1 MAETQIIERTP
12 TSTTIRTGG
21 GNGQRTVLP
30 SVIPVLPIRNIVVFP
45 GTVMPLNVGRAK
57 SKALLDEVMPGDKLI
72 GVVTQRNADVEDPRF
87 EDLHHVGVACMILK
101 LFKLPD
107 GNQSIIVHGLA
118 RFRLLELS
126 QTDPFATGGIEVL
139 EDIVQPGPSLDAL
152 VNSVRQQANR
162 VIELSPNTPDE
173 AAQVLNSITNPSAL
187 ADFLAAN
194 LPTERGD
201 VAEKQMMLEELDV
214 EKRLRMIATKLAA
227 QLDVLELQNKIQSQ
241 VKENIDKSQRR
252 YYLQE
257 QMKAIRKELGE
268 SEGGGGGEV
277 DQLRQKLEAARLPEN
292 VMKEAERELSR
303 LEAIP
308 SASPEY
314 GVIRTWLQIV
324 SELPWSVT
332 TTDKID
338 LADARR
344 VLDRDHHD
352 LDKVKRRI
360 IEYLAVLKLK
370 RRQIAAKL
378 GPKRPKV
385 GEVAVA
391 EAERGPENAEVGPND
406 QGRTAANP
414 RESAE
419 PVDPNHLGNVGEEN
433 VGGAGA
439 ILCFLGPPGVGKTSL
454 GKSIAEAMGRKFIRV
469 ALGGVRD
476 EADIR
481 GHRRTY
487 IGSMPGRII
496 AELRKAGTRNPVMM
510 LDEIDKLGADFR
522 GDPASALLEVLDP
535 AQNYTFTDHYLDV
548 PFDLSQVL
556 FIATANTADTI
567 PGPLRDRM
575 EVIEIPG
582 YTESDKL
589 NIAKRYLVPRQL
601 EANGLE
607 PRQVRFKDEAL
618 RWIIEG
624 YTREAGVR
632 SLERSIGSVARAIAA
647 EVVGRADDAAAAA
660 RGGNGKGRGRGN
672 GGGNPGGGG
681 SAAPTSA
688 APANVAAMVAAREV
702 ENAQPGQ
709 GDEPAGGGPARKPNE
724 VRFTVDRD
732 YVTKVLGPR
741 RFEPELAQRT
751 SVPGVATGLA
761 YTPVG
766 GEILF
771 IEATRMAGKGS
782 IILTGQ
788 IGDVM
793 KESATAAFSLIRSRA
808 ESLGID
814 PKQLAES
821 DIHIHVPAGAIP
833 KDGPSAGT
841 AMFTAL
847 ASLLLNRPVRPD
859 VAMTGEITLR
869 GLVLPIGGLKEKT
882 LAAKRAGI
890 KEVIVPKR
898 NEKDLPDIP
907 DEVRQTL
914 KFHFVENVDQVMD
927 VALGAP
933 KGGAGKATARA
944 DPGTAT
950 EAPAKRRKRPGSP
963 DDRSRPKQ
971 RPENGRTRTGKTATA
986 AATRRR

>member
-1 MAETQIIERTP
+1 MAESQIIERTE
-12 TSTTIRTGG
+12 TATTIRTG

-30 SVIPVLPIRNIVVFP
+30 NVLPILPIRNIVVFP
-45 GTVMPLNVGRAK
+45 GTVMPLNVGRPK
-57 SKALLDEVMPGDKLI
+57 SKALLDEVMPGEKII
-72 GVVTQRNADVEDPRF
+72 GVCTQKNADVEDPQYT
-87 EDLHHVGVACMILK
+87 DLHTVGVACVILK

-118 RFRLLELS
+118 RFRLLSLE
-126 QTDPFATGGIEVL
+126 QTEPFATGRIEVL
-139 EDIVQPGPSLDAL
+139 EDTLTPGPSLDAL
-152 VNSVRQQANR
+152 VASVRQQANR

-173 AAQVLNSITNPSAL
+173 AQQVLNSITNPSAL

-194 LPTERGD
+194 LQADTID
-201 VAEKQMMLEELDV
+201 KQQMLEELDV
-214 EKRLRMIATKLAA
+214 EKRLRMIASKLAT
-227 QLDVLELQNKIQSQ
+227 QLDVLELQSKIQSQ

-257 QMKAIRKELGE
+257 QLKAIRKELGE
-268 SEGGGGGEV
+268 TEAGGGGSEV
-277 DQLRQKLEAARLPEN
+277 DLLRTKLEAAKPPEI
-292 VMKEAERELSR
+292 VMKEALRELNR
-303 LEAIP
+303 LESIP

-314 GVIRTWLQIV
+314 GVIRTYLQIL
-324 SELPWSVT
+324 SELPWSVE

-338 LADARR
+338 LPEARA

-360 IEYLAVLKLK
+360 IEYLAVRKLK
-370 RRQIAAKL
+370 
-378 GPKRPKV
+378 
-385 GEVAVA
+385 
-391 EAERGPENAEVGPND
+391 PE
-406 QGRTAANP
+406 
-414 RESAE
+414 
-419 PVDPNHLGNVGEEN
+419 
-433 VGGAGA
+433 GGGA
-439 ILCFLGPPGVGKTSL
+439 ILCFVGPPGVGKTSL

-535 AQNYTFTDHYLDV
+535 AQNHTFTDHYLDV
-548 PFDLSQVL
+548 PFDLSKVM
-556 FIATANTADTI
+556 FIATANTMDTV

-589 NIAKRYLVPRQL
+589 NIARRYLVPRQL
-601 EANGLE
+601 EANGVA
-607 PRQVRFKDEAL
+607 PKQVKFIDAAL

-632 SLERSIGSVARAIAA
+632 NLERNIGAVCRAIAA
-647 EVVGRADDAAAAA
+647 DIVG
-660 RGGNGKGRGRGN
+660 GK
-672 GGGNPGGGG
+672 
-681 SAAPTSA
+681 TEK
-688 APANVAAMVAAREV
+688 V
-702 ENAQPGQ
+702 
-709 GDEPAGGGPARKPNE
+709 
-724 VRFTVDRD
+724 TVDRD
-732 YVTKVLGPR
+732 MVSKVLGPR
-741 RFEPELAQRT
+741 RFEPELASRT

-771 IEATRMAGKGS
+771 IEATRFPGKGN
-782 IILTGQ
+782 ITLTGQ

-793 KESATAAFSLIRSRA
+793 KESATAAFSLMRSCA
-808 ESLGID
+808 ESLGINA
-814 PKQLAES
+814 KLLAES
-821 DIHIHVPAGAIP
+821 DIHIHIPAGAIP
-833 KDGPSAGT
+833 KDGPSAGV

-847 ASLLLNRPVRPD
+847 ASLLMNRPVRHD

-890 KEVIVPKR
+890 KQVIVPKR

-907 DEVRQTL
+907 DEVKASL
-914 KFHFVENVDQVMD
+914 KFNFVETVDD
-927 VALGAP
+927 VLAIALGAGR
-933 KGGAGKATARA
+933 KVK
-944 DPGTAT
+944 
-950 EAPAKRRKRPGSP
+950 APAKS
-963 DDRSRPKQ
+963 
-971 RPENGRTRTGKTATA
+971 
-986 AATRRR
+986 